1 MRLKEA
7 LSVLS
12 KSSPYSV
19 STIRKGEQPDEYKY
33 KEYLYVEPD
42 IAVDYEGKLKEAPT
56 NSILFLCGSSGD
68 GKSEV
73 LTRLCNKLEFQDV
86 VFHLDATH
94 GKTQHGTAV
103 ESLDELFD
111 EQKIQQHKLA
121 VGINIGMFQ
130 KFIKF
135 GSDRH
140 DDIKVLFSKFLEN
153 RHEKGYQ
160 IENAYFY
167 DFESYPRLNFTKCGV
182 TSEFVTSYLKNLTKE
197 CDSNPFYELYL
208 LEKQKESQIAYNF
221 QVIGLPEFQNALVY
235 LFGLIRLHDEQFLI
249 PRLFVDFIYQLIT
262 TENDDGIIGNLFT
275 CLDNQLSEKIVS
287 QDPLQTSSQLLDTFL
302 LAQAT
307 GSLNENTLKSINYL
321 QKTAGCKLSKN
332 NLIRFSWVLNKVL
345 SDLYS
350 ESDLLNLLNNHV
362 LESYCAIYE
371 VLIKSEFNEDDA
383 DLLISILE
391 ESLLS
396 DIANYV
402 NRKVNTDVS
411 GFVISRELKDFAIC
425 NKIEAEIDLDWLE
438 ENRLTA
444 PDIMPIRFIV
454 NGDEAV
460 TLNLD
465 IKVFSLIR
473 NIHNGYLPN
482 RSLHN
487 EYTKLEEFI
496 SDLIAAT
503 SKAKEVRLIDKKAQ
517 GTFYAEAK
525 KGLRGYTVIGDFK

>member
-19 STIRKGEQPDEYKY
+19 STLRTGEQPEDYKY
-33 KEYLYVEPD
+33 KEYLYIKPQ
-42 IAVDYEGKLKEAPT
+42 IAIDFEALLLDSPEGSL
-56 NSILFLCGSSGD
+56 LFLCGSSGD
-68 GKSEV
+68 GKSEI
-73 LTRLCNKLEFQDV
+73 LTRLCNKPEFQDV

-111 EQKIQQHKLA
+111 EQKQQQHKLA

-135 GSDRH
+135 GSDKH
-140 DDIKVLFSKFLEN
+140 SDIKVLFSKFLEN

-167 DFESYPRLNFTKCGV
+167 DFESYPRLHFDKGGV
-182 TSEFVTSYLKNLTKE
+182 KSEFVFSYLKNLTKE

-208 LEKQKESQIAYNF
+208 SEKEKENQIAYNF
-221 QVIGLPEFQNALVY
+221 QIISLSEFQSALVY

-262 TENDDGIIGNLFT
+262 TENDDGIIGNIFT
-275 CLDNQLSEKIVS
+275 CLDNQLSEKIVG
-287 QDPLQTSSQLLDTFL
+287 QDPLQSSSQKLDSFL
-302 LAQAT
+302 LALAT
-307 GSLNENTLKSINYL
+307 GSLSENTLESINYL
-321 QKTAGCKLSKN
+321 QKMAGCKLSKN
-332 NLIRFSWVLNKVL
+332 NLIRFAWVLNKEL
-345 SDLYS
+345 GDLYP
-350 ESDLLNLLNNHV
+350 ESQLNNLINNEV
-362 LESYCAIYE
+362 LESYCALYE
-371 VLIKSEFNEDDA
+371 ILIKSEFNEEEV
-383 DLLISILE
+383 DLLIGILE
-391 ESLLS
+391 ENLLA
-396 DIANYV
+396 DVANYV

-438 ENRLTA
+438 ENKLKA
-444 PDIMPIRFIV
+444 PDIMPIRFLV

-465 IKVFSLIR
+465 IKVFTLIR
-473 NIHNGYLPN
+473 NIQNGYLPN
-482 RSLHN
+482 RNLHN

-496 SDLIAAT
+496 SELIAAT
-503 SKAKEVRLIDKKAQ
+503 SKAKEVRIIDKKAQ

-525 KGLRGYTVIGDFK
+525 KSRRGYTVVGDFK

>member
-19 STIRKGEQPDEYKY
+19 STIRQGEQPGEYKY
-33 KEYLYVEPD
+33 KEYLYIEPE
-42 IAVDYEGKLKEAPT
+42 IGVDFERKLKEAPT

-73 LTRLCNKLEFQDV
+73 LTRLCNKPEFQNV
-86 VFHLDATH
+86 LFHLDATH

-103 ESLDELFD
+103 DSLDELFD
-111 EQKIQQHKLA
+111 EQKKQQHKLA

-182 TSEFVTSYLKNLTKE
+182 TSGFVISYLKNLTKE

-208 LEKQKESQIAYNF
+208 LEKQKDSQIAYNF
-221 QVIGLPEFQNALVY
+221 QVIGLSEFQNALVY
-235 LFGLIRLHDEQFLI
+235 LFGLIRLHDEQFLL

-287 QDPLQTSSQLLDTFL
+287 QDPLQTSSQLLDNFL
-302 LAQAT
+302 LAHAT
-307 GSLNENTLKSINYL
+307 GSLNESTLKSINYL
-321 QKTAGCKLSKN
+321 QKAAGCKLSKN
-332 NLIRFSWVLNKVL
+332 DLIRFAWVLNKEL
-345 SDLYS
+345 SDLYP
-350 ESDLLNLLNNHV
+350 ESDLINLFNNQV

-371 VLIKSEFNEDDA
+371 ILIKSEFNENDA
-383 DLLISILE
+383 DFLIGILE
-391 ESLLS
+391 ESLLA
-396 DIANYV
+396 DVAKYV

-496 SDLIAAT
+496 SGLIAAT

-525 KGLRGYTVIGDFK
+525 KGRRGYTVVGDFK

>member
-19 STIRKGEQPDEYKY
+19 STLRKGQQPDEYKY
-33 KEYLYVEPD
+33 KEYLYIEPQ
-42 IAVDYEGKLKEAPT
+42 IAIDLERALNETPT

-73 LTRLCNKLEFQDV
+73 LTRLYNKPEFQNV

-111 EQKIQQHKLA
+111 KQKKQQHKLA

-135 GSDRH
+135 GSDKH
-140 DDIKVLFSKFLEN
+140 SDIKVLFSKFLEN

-167 DFESYPRLNFTKCGV
+167 DFESYPRLHFDKSGV
-182 TSEFVTSYLKNLTKE
+182 KSEFVFSYLKKLTKE
-197 CDSNPFYELYL
+197 CGSNPFYELYIS
-208 LEKQKESQIAYNF
+208 EKEKENQIAYNF
-221 QVIGLPEFQNALVY
+221 QIISLPEFQSALVY

-275 CLDNQLSEKIVS
+275 CLDNQLSEKIVG
-287 QDPLQTSSQLLDTFL
+287 QDPLQSSSQKLDSFL
-302 LAQAT
+302 LALAT
-307 GSLNENTLKSINYL
+307 GSLSENTLESINYL
-321 QKTAGCKLSKN
+321 QKMAGCKLSKN
-332 NLIRFSWVLNKVL
+332 NIIRFAWVLNKEL
-345 SDLYS
+345 GDLYPES
-350 ESDLLNLLNNHV
+350 ELNNLINNEV
-362 LESYCAIYE
+362 LESYCALYE
-371 VLIKSEFNEDDA
+371 ILVKSEFNDEEA
-383 DLLISILE
+383 DLLIGILE
-391 ESLLS
+391 ENLLA
-396 DIANYV
+396 DVANYV

-425 NKIEAEIDLDWLE
+425 NKVEAEIDLDWLE

-444 PDIMPIRFIV
+444 PDIMPIRFLV
-454 NGDEAV
+454 NGDEVV
-460 TLNLD
+460 TLKLD
-465 IKVFSLIR
+465 IKVFTLIK
-473 NIHNGYLPN
+473 NIQHGYLPN
-482 RSLHN
+482 RNLHN

-496 SDLIAAT
+496 SELIAAT
-503 SKAKEVRLIDKKAQ
+503 SKAKEVRIIDKKAQ

-525 KGLRGYTVIGDFK
+525 KSRRGYTVVGDFK

>member
-19 STIRKGEQPDEYKY
+19 STLRKGQQPDEYKY
-33 KEYLYVEPD
+33 KEYLYIEPQ
-42 IAVDYEGKLKEAPT
+42 IAIDFERALNETPT

-73 LTRLCNKLEFQDV
+73 LTRLYNKPEFKNV

-103 ESLDELFD
+103 ESLDELFE
-111 EQKIQQHKLA
+111 EQKKQQHKLTI
-121 VGINIGMFQ
+121 GINIGMFQ

-135 GSDRH
+135 GSEKH
-140 DDIKVLFSKFLEN
+140 SDIKALFSSFLEN

-167 DFESYPRLNFTKCGV
+167 DFESYPRLHFDKSGV
-182 TSEFVTSYLKNLTKE
+182 KSEFVFSYLKNLTKE

-208 LEKQKESQIAYNF
+208 LEKEKESQIAYNF
-221 QVIGLPEFQNALVY
+221 QIISLPEFQSALVY

-249 PRLFVDFIYQLIT
+249 PRLFVDFIYQIIT

-275 CLDNQLSEKIVS
+275 CLDNQLSEKIVG
-287 QDPLQTSSQLLDTFL
+287 QDPLQSSSQKLDSFL
-302 LAQAT
+302 LALAT
-307 GSLNENTLKSINYL
+307 DSLSESSLESTNYL

-332 NLIRFSWVLNKVL
+332 NLIRFAWVLNKEL
-345 SDLYS
+345 RDLYP
-350 ESDLLNLLNNHV
+350 ESDLANLFNNEI
-362 LESYCAIYE
+362 LESYCTIYE
-371 VLIKSEFNEDDA
+371 ILFKSEFNEDES
-383 DLLISILE
+383 DLLIDILE
-391 ESLLS
+391 DNLLAG
-396 DIANYV
+396 IANYV
-402 NRKVNTDVS
+402 NRKVYADVS
-411 GFVISRELKDFAIC
+411 GFLISRELKDFAIC

-438 ENRLTA
+438 ESRLTA

-460 TLNLD
+460 SLNLD
-465 IKVFSLIR
+465 IKVFTLIK
-473 NIHNGYLPN
+473 NIQLGYLPN
-482 RSLHN
+482 KNLHN

-496 SDLIAAT
+496 SDLIAST
-503 SKAKEVRLIDKKAQ
+503 SKAKEVRIIDKKAQ

-525 KGLRGYTVIGDFK
+525 KGRRGYTVVGGLK